1 MKSAL
6 GIKIFTH
13 LSLILTIIFVLGM
26 FSIIGMHPASAKEF
40 LPAAY
45 EHTTNFYTSYG
56 EPDLYASV
64 LGDTELKRGE
74 TRDIRIV
81 ISNRGV
87 LYGAKSAQGV
97 GTSEKKQ
104 ALAIKELEYE
114 ALRTV
119 AYGVKATL
127 VSNSEYIDVDPTT
140 SSQTLEEVFPGQ
152 LPDDPLVF
160 TLKVSK
166 TAPAGVYMLTLP
178 LTYEYKKDIR
188 MTMGSTAIMGLPDKD
203 HAAYYQAANKTLTIP
218 IVIEPQPR
226 LDVTE
231 VSGQISA
238 GGTNT
243 INVTYTNTGELPAT
257 DAVVRIVAIKPLSCD
272 RSMQPLGTIGPG
284 LSKTASFVISAER
297 TAVVKTY
304 GLDSEIKYIDT
315 DGEIAYSGNM
325 KVDVAVTPAE
335 ERLNITG
342 IAIAGVAITLI
353 VLISKNILRSMNQ
366 KNRGIE

>member
-74 TRDIRIV
+74 TRDLKIV

-97 GTSEKKQ
+97 GTSETKQ

-114 ALRTV
+114 AFRTV

-160 TLKVSK
+160 TLKISK
-166 TAPAGVYMLTLP
+166 HAPAGVYMLALP
-178 LTYEYKKDIR
+178 IIYEYKKDIR
-188 MTMGSTAIMGLPDKD
+188 MTSGSTNVMGLPDKD
-203 HAAYYQAANKTLTIP
+203 HAAFYQTANKTLTIP
-218 IVIEPQPR
+218 IVIEPQPI
-226 LDVTE
+226 LSVTG
-231 VSGQISA
+231 VSGQIAA
-238 GGTNT
+238 GSSST

-257 DAVVRIVAIKPLSCD
+257 DAVARIVAIKPFSCD
-272 RSMQPLGTIGPG
+272 RSMQPLGTIAPG
-284 LSKTASFVISAER
+284 LSKTASFDISVENE
-297 TAVVKTY
+297 AVVKTY
-304 GLDSEIKYIDT
+304 GLDSEVKYT
-315 DGEIAYSGNM
+315 DADDEIAYSSNM
-325 KVDVAVTPAE
+325 KVNVTVTPAE
-335 ERLNITG
+335 KKLNITG
-342 IAIAGVAITLI
+342 IAIAGIAITLI
-353 VLISKNILRSMNQ
+353 VLIFKNTLRSMNQ

>member
-1 MKSAL
+1 MKSVL
-6 GIKIFTH
+6 GIKVITHFT
-13 LSLILTIIFVLGM
+13 LILTVMFVLGM
-26 FSIIGMHPASAKEF
+26 FSFVEVYPASAKEF

-45 EHTTNFYTSYG
+45 EHTTNFYTGYG

-64 LGDTELKRGE
+64 LGDAELKRGE
-74 TRDIRIV
+74 TRDIKIV

-97 GTSEKKQ
+97 GTSETKQ

-114 ALRTV
+114 SLRTV

-140 SSQTLEEVFPGQ
+140 SSQSLEEVFPGQ

-160 TLKVSK
+160 TVKVSK
-166 TAPAGVYMLTLP
+166 NAPAGVYMLVLP
-178 LTYEYKKDIR
+178 LTYEYKKEIR
-188 MTMGSTAIMGLPDKD
+188 MTAGSTTIMGLPDTD
-203 HAAYYQAANKTLTIP
+203 HATFYQTANKTLTIP
-218 IVIEPQPR
+218 IIIEPQPR

-231 VSGQISA
+231 VSGRISA

-257 DAVVRIVAIKPLSCD
+257 DAVARIVAMKPLSCD
-272 RSMQPLGTIGPG
+272 RSMQPLGTIDPG
-284 LSKTASFVISAER
+284 FSKTASFVISAER
-297 TAVVKTY
+297 AAVVKTY

-325 KVDVAVTPAE
+325 KVDVAVTHAE
-335 ERLNITG
+335 DKLNITG
-342 IAIAGVAITLI
+342 IAIAGIAITLI